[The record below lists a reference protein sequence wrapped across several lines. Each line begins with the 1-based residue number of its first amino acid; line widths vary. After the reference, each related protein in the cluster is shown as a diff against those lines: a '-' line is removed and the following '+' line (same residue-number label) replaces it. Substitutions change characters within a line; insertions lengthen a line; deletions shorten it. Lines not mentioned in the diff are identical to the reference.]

1 MCPAFSL
8 DRFRRPEYTGENRC
22 LPCTAT
28 NVGIA
33 AVAGALVALVWLPA
47 GAGVVA
53 FGLLAIYLR
62 GYLVPG
68 TPAFTRRY
76 FPEPVLRAF
85 DKTDSR
91 PAPPADRPAT
101 DRPAEAP
108 ESTFLDDPEALLS
121 AADAVEPDPG
131 TDDLRLV
138 PTFRAAWHDRID
150 RIRTEGTEER
160 ALHTLLGIDE
170 TVHLDDENPDG
181 VVMAHTE
188 TRPVGYWESRAAFLA
203 DLAAAVELSSRY
215 EDWGRLSIEGRS
227 QAVNGLRVFLDRC
240 PTCDG
245 EVVFGETTVR
255 SCCRSHEVLA
265 VSCVACGARILE
277 VDAPETES

>member
-1 MCPAFSL
+1 M
-8 DRFRRPEYTGENRC
+8 
-22 LPCTAT
+22 
-28 NVGIA
+28 
-33 AVAGALVALVWLPA
+33 AGALVALVWLPA
-47 GAGVVA
+47 GAGVLA

-68 TPAFTRRY
+68 TPAFTQRY

-85 DKTDSR
+85 NKTDSR
-91 PAPPADRPAT
+91 PVPPANRPAT

-108 ESTFLDDPEALLS
+108 EPTFLGDPGALLS
-121 AADAVEPDPG
+121 AADAVEPDPEA
-131 TDDLRLV
+131 DDLRLV

-215 EDWGRLSIEGRS
+215 EDWGRLSVEGRS